1 MKKNIQPRG
10 NNSRNDD
17 QSNDDIQKSL
27 DDGRSREWQDRGRVV
42 LDNDIAP
49 DAKTNLERDFE
60 PENLRDEKPNDDKVY

>member
-1 MKKNIQPRG
+1 MKKNIQTRG

-27 DDGRSREWQDRGRVV
+27 DDGRSKEWQDRGRVV

-60 PENLRDEKPNDDKVY
+60 PENLRNEKPNDDKVY